1 MSKLSKRLMAI
12 TKYVDINDSLV
23 DIGCDH
29 GLLSIYLIE
38 NNICQK
44 VIASDI
50 NPNALKNAKNNISSK
65 KLEIP
70 TILSDGLSNIDV
82 NGINTLI
89 ISGMGTKTIIHILTP
104 NKLNNINKIILQ
116 SNNDYYLLRKELN
129 RLGYYLEKEEETFD
143 KDKWY
148 ITMLFKKSEKKN
160 SPSIIKYGYLNNK
173 SYIDFLIKKDIE
185 ILKKVPLNKEQK
197 RKTIQKEIDYLN
209 NKLK

>member
-1 MSKLSKRLMAI
+1 MAI

-38 NNICQK
+38 KNICQK

-50 NPNALKNAKNNISSK
+50 NPNALQNAKNNIADR

-89 ISGMGTKTIIHILTP
+89 ISGMGTKTIIHILNP
-104 NKLNNINKIILQ
+104 NKINNINKIILQ

-129 RLGYYLEKEEETFD
+129 EIGYYLEKEEETFE

-148 ITMLFKKSEKKN
+148 ITMLFQKSEKKN
-160 SPSIIKYGYLNNK
+160 SPNILKYGYLNNK
-173 SYIDFLIKKDIE
+173 LYIDFLLKKDNE
-185 ILKKVPLNKEQK
+185 ILKKVPLNKEKK
-197 RKTIQKEIDYLN
+197 RKIIQKEIDYLN